1 MCVGEF
7 DLMEYP
13 KLRRIDA
20 FPFETSGQ
28 KVIALR
34 DPTRLDDKVL
44 VVYYP
49 VFFVVSLFD
58 GTRSLNEIKAEYM
71 RRYGEILYTERLDE
85 IISYLDDQY
94 LLESERYAQ
103 YHQKLEEEFRLAQK
117 RESVFAGKSY
127 ESDPDKLNHQ
137 IEQFFT
143 GPGGPGAPSQEL
155 PGDMVKGLIAP
166 HIDFQRG
173 GPCYAWA
180 YKELAES
187 VQPDLFILL
196 GTVHSPTTFPFVL
209 TSKTFATPWGE
220 VKTDGEIVSALAEKL
235 SFDPFHDELVHKTE
249 HTIEFQTVFL
259 DYLYRDRKKLKI
271 LPVLCSSFHD
281 IMEQGTTPQDKPYV
295 NEFIET
301 LRSLIEGTSY
311 RSCCIASADLAH
323 VGLRFGD
330 SVAPS
335 NASLKEIERKD
346 IEMLSHVERLNADAF
361 YESIAREKDAR
372 KICGLPPIYTLLKLI
387 DSQEGSILNY
397 QQSVEAEAG
406 SVVTF
411 TSMVFT

>member
-1 MCVGEF
+1 M
-7 DLMEYP
+7 DYP

-44 VVYYP
+44 VVSYS
-49 VFFVVSLFD
+49 VFFVLSLFD

-85 IISYLDDQY
+85 IITYLDEQY

-103 YHQKLEEEFRLAQK
+103 YHQKLEDEFRLTDK
-117 RESVFAGKSY
+117 RGSVFAGISY
-127 ESDPDKLNHQ
+127 ESDPDKLKQQ
-137 IEQFFT
+137 IGQFFAEPD
-143 GPGGPGAPSQEL
+143 GPGVPSETAQ
-155 PGDMVKGLIAP
+155 GGIVKGLIAP

-180 YKELAES
+180 YKDLAES
-187 VQPDLFILL
+187 IQPDLFIIL
-196 GTVHSPTTFPFVL
+196 GTVHSPTDFPFVL
-209 TSKTFATPWGE
+209 TTKKFATPWGE
-220 VKTDGEIVSALAEKL
+220 VETDCNIVASLAEKL
-235 SFDPFHDELVHKTE
+235 NYDPFKGELVHKTE

-259 DYLYRDRKKLKI
+259 DYLYRDKKRFKI
-271 LPVLCSSFHD
+271 LPILCSSFHD
-281 IMEQGTTPQDKPYV
+281 VIEQGTTPQDKPYFH
-295 NEFIET
+295 EFIGA
-301 LRSLIEGTSY
+301 LRDLINEVPHRT
-311 RSCCIASADLAH
+311 CCIASADLAH

-330 SVAPS
+330 SAAPTKV
-335 NASLKEIERKD
+335 SLNEIERKD
-346 IEMLSHVERLNADAF
+346 REMLTHVERLDADAF
-361 YESIAREKDAR
+361 YASIAREKDSR
-372 KICGLPPIYTLLKLI
+372 KICGLPPIYAMLRLI
-387 DSQEGSILNY
+387 DAKEGKLLNY
-397 QQSVEAEAG
+397 KQSIENEAG

>member
-1 MCVGEF
+1 
-7 DLMEYP
+7 
-13 KLRRIDA
+13 
-20 FPFETSGQ
+20 
-28 KVIALR
+28 
-34 DPTRLDDKVL
+34 
-44 VVYYP
+44 
-49 VFFVVSLFD
+49 VVSLFD

-209 TSKTFATPWGE
+209 TSKTVATPWGE

-301 LRSLIEGTSY
+301 LRSLIEGTSC

>member
-1 MCVGEF
+1 M
-7 DLMEYP
+7 DYP

-20 FPFETSGQ
+20 FPFENSGQ

-44 VVYYP
+44 VVSYP

-71 RRYGEILYTERLDE
+71 RRYGEILYSERLDE
-85 IISYLDDQY
+85 IISYLDEQY

-103 YHQKLEEEFRLAQK
+103 YHRQLEEEFRLAEK
-117 RESVFAGKSY
+117 RVSAFAGKSY
-127 ESDPDKLNHQ
+127 ESDLNKLNHQ

-143 GPGGPGAPSQEL
+143 GPGGPGSLSQN
-155 PGDMVKGLIAP
+155 PQGDMVKGLIAP

-187 VQPDLFILL
+187 IQPDLFVLL
-196 GTVHSPTTFPFVL
+196 GTVHSPTDFPFVL
-209 TSKTFATPWGE
+209 TSKKFATPWGE
-220 VKTDGEIVSALAEKL
+220 VETDAEIVAALAEKL
-235 SFDPFHDELVHKTE
+235 SFNPFQDELVHKTE
-249 HTIEFQTVFL
+249 HTIEFQLVFL
-259 DYLYRDRKKLKI
+259 DYLFHDKKKFKI
-271 LPVLCSSFHD
+271 LPVLCGSFHD
-281 IMEQGTTPQDKPYV
+281 IMAQGNTPQDKPYLH
-295 NEFIET
+295 EFIAA
-301 LRSLIEGTSY
+301 LRDLIDKVPY
-311 RSCCIASADLAH
+311 RTCCIASADLAH

-330 SVAPS
+330 SAAPS

-346 IEMLSHVERLNADAF
+346 KEMLSHVERLDADAF
-361 YESIAREKDAR
+361 YASIAGEKDAR
-372 KICGLPPIYTLLKLI
+372 KICGLPPMYSLLRLI
-387 DSQEGSILNY
+387 DAKEGKVLNY

>member
-1 MCVGEF
+1 M
-7 DLMEYP
+7 DYP
-13 KLRRIDA
+13 KLRKIDA

-44 VVYYP
+44 VVSYP

-85 IISYLDDQY
+85 IISYLDEQY

-103 YHQKLEEEFRLAQK
+103 YHQKLVEEFRLAEK
-117 RESVFAGKSY
+117 RISVFAGKSY
-127 ESDPDKLNHQ
+127 ESDPEKLHHQ
-137 IEQFFT
+137 IEEFFT
-143 GPGGPGAPSQEL
+143 GPGCPGAPSHDCQ
-155 PGDMVKGLIAP
+155 GSMVKGLIVP

-180 YKELAES
+180 YKKLAES
-187 VQPDLFILL
+187 IQPDLVILL
-196 GTVHSPTTFPFVL
+196 GTVHSPTEFPFVL
-209 TSKTFATPWGE
+209 TRKKFATPWGE
-220 VKTDGEIVSALAEKL
+220 VETDGEIVSALAEKL
-235 SFDPFHDELVHKTE
+235 SFDPFQDELVHKTE
-249 HTIEFQTVFL
+249 HTIEFQVVFL
-259 DYLYRDRKKLKI
+259 DYLYHEKKKFKI

-281 IMEQGTTPQDKPYV
+281 IMEKDTTPHDKPYLD
-295 NEFIET
+295 EFISALKDVLKEAP
-301 LRSLIEGTSY
+301 Y
-311 RSCCIASADLAH
+311 RTCCIASADLAH

-330 SVAPS
+330 STAPS
-335 NASLKEIERKD
+335 QSVLKEIERKD
-346 IEMLSHVERLNADAF
+346 IEMLSHVERLDADAF
-361 YESIAREKDAR
+361 YNSIARERDSR

-387 DSQEGSILNY
+387 DSKEGCILNY
-397 QQSVEAEAG
+397 QQSVEGEAG